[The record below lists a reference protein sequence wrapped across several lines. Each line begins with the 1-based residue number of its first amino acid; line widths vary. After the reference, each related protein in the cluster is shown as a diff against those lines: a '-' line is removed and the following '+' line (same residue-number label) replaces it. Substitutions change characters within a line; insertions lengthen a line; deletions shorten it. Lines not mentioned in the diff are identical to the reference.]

1 MDDPDAALRGI
12 RSVMHFLLM
21 GGYGRFIWSAYG
33 VSATALLAAVVL
45 TLREYFRTVR
55 QLQRMQTEIKKSSA

>member
-1 MDDPDAALRGI
+1 M
-12 RSVMHFLLM
+12 MHFLLM